1 MKFYMEGNKMTRGKI
16 GILVTSIAAVLAT
29 GPASANDGQGASRAG
44 GNLADQI
51 EQQIEGEVEG
61 RYCVAEFRPG
71 TKNSVLCGSTHPKF
85 GLVVCEGK
93 TCTVGD
99 ITGEV
104 VNRLTAP
111 RLVSPGMSEG
121 VRP

>member
-1 MKFYMEGNKMTRGKI
+1 MALSKVEI
-16 GILVTSIAAVLAT
+16 IVISIAAMLAT
-29 GPASANDGQGASRAG
+29 GPASANDGQGASRSSG
-44 GNLADQI
+44 GLGDQI
-51 EQQIEGEVEG
+51 EQQIEGEVQG
-61 RYCVAEFRPG
+61 RYCLAEFIPG
-71 TKNSVLCGSTHPKF
+71 QKNNVLCGSTHPKF

-121 VRP
+121 IRP